1 MCLKAISLF
10 IMHKLFFPSRVS
22 RRSCSYDSVPLP
34 WLFSLFVAKWTFML
48 TLKTTLRVKSSS
60 LSMCCSRGNK
70 IIFRPP
76 VCGIFGKETD
86 VTQILYPSQ
95 TLCALGKTE
104 LFSTKW
110 LLALWKCTEQPPE
123 FLLLWYKHAQV
134 ILICFST
141 LI

>member
-70 IIFRPP
+70 IIFRPA
-76 VCGIFGKETD
+76 VCGIFGKERLMSLRFCTHHRLFVLWEKLNFSLQND
-86 VTQILYPSQ
+86 CW
-95 TLCALGKTE
+95 LCGN
-104 LFSTKW
+104 
-110 LLALWKCTEQPPE
+110 
-123 FLLLWYKHAQV
+123 AQNNPQNFF
-134 ILICFST
+134 CFGT
-141 LI
+141 NMHK